1 MDRRHLLRSA
11 AATAVGAPFASL
23 ALPGDAYAAGTYH
36 VAVCEQAAN
45 EILIHP
51 VNKPWTPAN
60 RIWRWSPPV
69 AIDEEGKNT
78 WRHLSDIRFRDTG
91 AFGWVALVAASE
103 GKVGIVDMPNEDPAG
118 ALLWSARPYGKP
130 HAIERIPGIGAVVT
144 ASSGHSDRVNW
155 PGFLTV
161 YGPTDVHDPG
171 SLRRVQEI
179 RFQGAH
185 GLWYDGSH
193 LWALGTWTL
202 AKYRVAGD
210 HLDTRLE
217 LVWKH
222 SWPERPYNGHSL
234 DTDYGNSAYLLI
246 TGGGIVQRV
255 HKATGLIQGWN
266 PTGVGVKSYSRVA
279 SGNSFWVQASEQW
292 WSKYVQFF
300 DSTGKPSFRRQL
312 EGYGR
317 DARFYKARVSSVA
330 FS

>member
-1 MDRRHLLRSA
+1 MDRRTLLRGA
-11 AATAVGAPFASL
+11 AATAVGAPLVSL
-23 ALPGDAYAAGTYH
+23 VLPGAAHAADGYH

-45 EILIHP
+45 AILIHP
-51 VNKPWTPAN
+51 VNKPWTPSN
-60 RIWRWSPPV
+60 RIWRWAPPV
-69 AIDEEGKNT
+69 AIDEYGKNT
-78 WRHLSDIRFRDTG
+78 WRYLSDIRFRSTA
-91 AFGWVALVAASE
+91 AFGWVALVTASE
-103 GKVGIVDMPNEDPAG
+103 GKVGIVDMPNEDSAG

-130 HAIERIPGIGAVVT
+130 HAIERIPGVGAIVT
-144 ASSGHSDRVNW
+144 ASSGRSDRVGY

-161 YGPTDVHDPG
+161 YGPNRVSDPS

-185 GLWYDGSH
+185 GLWYDGSY

-202 AKYRVAGD
+202 AKYRVTGD

-222 SWPERPYNGHSL
+222 SWTERPYNGHSL
-234 DTDYGNSAYLLI
+234 DTDYSDSAYLLI
-246 TGGGIVQRV
+246 TGGGVVQRI
-255 HKATGLIQGWN
+255 HKASGAIQNWT

-292 WSKYVQFF
+292 WNTHVQFF
-300 DSTGKPSFRRQL
+300 DGAGNPSFRRHL
-312 EGYGR
+312 EGYGH
-317 DARFYKARVSSVA
+317 DARFYKARVSSVD